1 MKILIVMNNRD
12 SDFKESLLIE
22 NILSFRKT
30 ESEIIIM
37 FYDFSKCRIKI
48 RPEKNIYL
56 LYEAYLRGF
65 VEIAGRCAFLCF
77 QRVRI

>member
-1 MKILIVMNNRD
+1 MD
-12 SDFKESLLIE
+12 SDDGDYPA
-22 NILSFRKT
+22 NT
-30 ESEIIIM
+30 
-37 FYDFSKCRIKI
+37 
-48 RPEKNIYL
+48 EKNIYL